1 MLPMYVIFP
10 ILFQRTRVPLNT
22 NFTKAPYLT
31 HRVILRRN
39 VNFQEYERRKLK
51 KARDIQKL
59 SKASASDNLESEGEV
74 RIYRDEDRFE
84 VQDDSNPVFSTLAPS
99 IVEKGKQA
107 FSKLRV
113 E

>member
-1 MLPMYVIFP
+1 MGAL
-10 ILFQRTRVPLNT
+10 LNT
-22 NFTKAPYLT
+22 DFTKAPDLT

-39 VNFQEYERRKLK
+39 VHFQEYERRKVK
-51 KARDIQKL
+51 KARIL
-59 SKASASDNLESEGEV
+59 SKASATEEEG

-99 IVEKGKQA
+99 IVEKGKLA